1 MEVSAHLC
9 STCKHK
15 IKIPFYFVGG
25 PMHAKVKLLMLS
37 DTCIARTISAA
48 GVTVLGIIHMKQC
61 TATVYKSLV
70 IY

>member
-1 MEVSAHLC
+1 
-9 STCKHK
+9 
-15 IKIPFYFVGG
+15 
-25 PMHAKVKLLMLS
+25 MHAKVKLLMLS